1 MENTINMQQIW
12 IMVNRQIRNDDV
24 AGMKKSFFAAI
35 KRLEGAAGL
44 KTRDAI
50 YTRIS
55 NQKVLDKLGPAI
67 VALDESFSYTPRQT
81 PQEET
86 PVEAT
91 VDAPSEDSPRRGL
104 TPAQRARQIADWNL
118 PGVLHGSTTATLEES
133 AGVSF
138 KVDELYLNERGDNQF
153 MGLRGHSEDGNV
165 VFVTLDKSA
174 DEDLESV
181 CSRHA
186 KALKILGA
194 NPVGRAYSG
203 KGGMVISYVSEDENF
218 TTVYEVDSLHR
229 STKLDAVIA

>member
-1 MENTINMQQIW
+1 METNMQQNW
-12 IMVNRQIRNDDV
+12 IIANRQIRNDDV
-24 AGMKKSFFAAI
+24 VGMKKSFFAAI
-35 KRLEGAAGL
+35 NRLEGTAGL
-44 KTRDAI
+44 KTREAI

-86 PVEAT
+86 PVEMT
-91 VDAPSEDSPRRGL
+91 VETPSEDSPRRGL

-118 PGVLHGSTTATLEES
+118 PGVLQGSATATLDES

-138 KVDELYLNERGDNQF
+138 KVDELYLNERGDTKF
-153 MGLRGHSEDGNV
+153 MGLRGHNEAGNV
-165 VFVTLDKSA
+165 IFVTLDKSA

-181 CSRHA
+181 SSRHA
-186 KALKILGA
+186 KALRTLGA

-203 KGGMVISYVSEDENF
+203 KGGMVISYATADENF
-218 TTVYEVDSLHR
+218 TTVYEVESLQR